1 MFYIYPMTKKIL
13 IYYRADWIFL
23 HYIFSNV
30 TLFSKF
36 VYLCIGKNVL
46 NENADSSLKKDVW
59 GNALKQQ

>member
-1 MFYIYPMTKKIL
+1 MKKSETIKEVLHISNDEKNLNIL
-13 IYYRADWIFL
+13 QSRLNIL

-46 NENADSSLKKDVW
+46 NENADSSLKKDV
-59 GNALKQQ
+59 